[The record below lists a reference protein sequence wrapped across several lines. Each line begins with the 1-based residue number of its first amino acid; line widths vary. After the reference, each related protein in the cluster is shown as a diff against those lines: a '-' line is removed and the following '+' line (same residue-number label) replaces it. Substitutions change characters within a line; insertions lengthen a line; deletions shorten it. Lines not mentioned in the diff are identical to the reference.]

1 MPRRTVEFNC
11 MELVDA
17 VCWIGVHF
25 SFNYEYKTLV
35 ETLHT
40 WNTTTIPPYIK
51 FNHPS
56 DISQY
61 IEDMKTKERMIQK
74 RMVMFKILKCNIFK
88 KGISHSDV
96 KCVYISGKINRHP
109 EIDTLN
115 AGLDKKE
122 CKADLYIQLPDS
134 FVGWSTKQQKNAT
147 KSNYSVLKILGEEMN
162 KKLTKIKTDYLTE
175 SGFPTHIKSQR
186 PQVNALFYVNNPFW
200 DAVRQG
206 IEDHKQA
213 VKEALVKPLLGIN
226 VQYPLYEFD
235 GSSIQ
240 HLNNITD
247 ESTFEEHP
255 DYYLTK
261 QGVRRNAAKL
271 FYQLIVHKKK
281 YRVEIRWK
289 GNIHSASPQFQIH
302 EHK

>member
-1 MPRRTVEFNC
+1 M
-11 MELVDA
+11 
-17 VCWIGVHF
+17 
-25 SFNYEYKTLV
+25 S
-35 ETLHT
+35 
-40 WNTTTIPPYIK
+40 
-51 FNHPS
+51 
-56 DISQY
+56 
-61 IEDMKTKERMIQK
+61 TKQRLIQK
-74 RMVMFKILKCNIFK
+74 RMGMFKILK
-88 KGISHSDV
+88 KGFNVHDV
-96 KCVYISGKINRHP
+96 QCVYISGKINRHP

-122 CKADLYIQLPDS
+122 CKADVYIQLPDS
-134 FVGWSTKQQKNAT
+134 FIGWSTKQQKNAT

-162 KKLTKIKTDYLTE
+162 KKLTKVKSDYLIK
-175 SGFPTHIKSQR
+175 SDFPTHIKSQR
-186 PQVNALFYVNNPFW
+186 PQVNALFYVDNPFW

-206 IEDHKQA
+206 IKDHKQA

-247 ESTFEEHP
+247 ESTLEEHP

-289 GNIHSASPQFQIH
+289 GNIHAASPQFQIH
-302 EHK
+302 EDK

>member
-1 MPRRTVEFNC
+1 MPRKTVEFNC

-17 VCWIGVHF
+17 VCLVGHHF
-25 SFNYEYKTLV
+25 DFNYRYDSLI
-35 ETLHT
+35 ETLTT
-40 WNTTTIPPYIK
+40 WNTTIIPPYIK
-51 FNHPS
+51 FNHHS
-56 DISQY
+56 DVAQY
-61 IEDMKTKERMIQK
+61 IADMSTKQRLIQK
-74 RMVMFKILKCNIFK
+74 RMGMFKMLRCNFK
-88 KGISHSDV
+88 KEFTQSDV
-96 KCVYISGKINRHP
+96 QCVYISGKINRHP

-122 CKADLYIQLPDS
+122 CKADIYIQLQQS

-162 KKLTKIKTDYLTE
+162 KKLTKVKSDYLTE
-175 SGFPTHIKSQR
+175 SGFPTHNKSQR
-186 PQVNALFYVNNPFW
+186 PQVNALFYVDNPFW

-206 IEDHKQA
+206 IEDHKET

-235 GSSIQ
+235 GSSIR

-247 ESTFEEHP
+247 ESTFKEHP
-255 DYYLTK
+255 AYYLTK

-271 FYQLIVHKKK
+271 FYQLIIHKKK

-302 EHK
+302 EDK